1 MTAYPPEW
9 YTDAELTAGR
19 AADEQ
24 AAVANEADAAAA
36 GPDPWASNEPDVDD
50 LTRWADA
57 AAELAQDPAAT
68 PAGDF
73 YGWHADNGHAPQWDG
88 AGGVACGSCGETYP
102 APQPEPE
109 AG

>member
-9 YTDAELTAGR
+9 YT
-19 AADEQ
+19 
-24 AAVANEADAAAA
+24 EADAAAA
-36 GPDPWASNEPDVDD
+36 RAE
-50 LTRWADA
+50 
-57 AAELAQDPAAT
+57 AAEERPAT

-88 AGGVACGSCGETYP
+88 AGGVECGTCGESFQP
-102 APQPEPE
+102 QPQPEPE